1 MRFPDRMRF
10 TAYLYLPNTV
20 AVADYWNIWQTKTRF
35 PDGSSD
41 PVFIINGNGAVD
53 PAGTWQGFEL
63 YQWRLQQRFGGFQIP
78 VGRWVRVDVDYVW
91 SGTNGSVMVR
101 VRRRAGRRR
110 LACPDGVPQRLQP
123 LHAAP
128 MVPEQLLAGAGHRR
142 LHALLG
148 QGAST
153 VLGSPPEGDTFA
165 VAVLPDGETDRLSPA
180 PAATGGAS
188 VMPPCVGHRT

>member
-1 MRFPDRMRF
+1 MRF

-101 VRRRAGRRR
+101 VRRRGLVGAASHVQTEYPNACSRCTPRQWSLNNYSQEQGIGDYTLYWGKARARCLDRRPR
-110 LACPDGVPQRLQP
+110 GTLSPLPCSPTAIRTASAQPRRPQ
-123 LHAAP
+123 
-128 MVPEQLLAGAGHRR
+128 EGHR
-142 LHALLG
+142 
-148 QGAST
+148 
-153 VLGSPPEGDTFA
+153 
-165 VAVLPDGETDRLSPA
+165 
-180 PAATGGAS
+180 
-188 VMPPCVGHRT
+188 